1 MDKVDQI
8 INLIQVVSTRLGVA
22 LAIAVEEFIQ
32 YQVRLCIEPMQPL
45 QQISQ
50 KLKCSKVRSIS
61 NLEKYSS
68 LNRNTKKH

>member
-50 KLKCSKVRSIS
+50 KLKCLKVRSIS